1 MIMVRW
7 IQEFWFMYLQLFM
20 VLCIRFVHL
29 QVLVDLHVLTEGG
42 GVASQ
47 VVADGL

>member
-1 MIMVRW
+1 
-7 IQEFWFMYLQLFM
+7 MYLQLFM

-42 GVASQ
+42 GGVASQ